1 MKSKFIL
8 TEDESKRILSL
19 HKLKIKEERQE
30 VQEVDPTWN
39 LGYTALAAGEGAAIG
54 AMTFG
59 PIGAVVGAVAG
70 GIAGYL
76 STASG
81 NNYEIAKKTLKMCR
95 TQKKTFT
102 QPKKSQQRLMAIA
115 GDVRKALS
123 GSGWTNLEDLQRA
136 IASCDNIVD
145 FCYMSYTYNSI
156 NAETL
161 WNALD
166 GDIDDDREWG
176 EYVVKPI
183 KRLAKNTKVINPK
196 KTGCPSIV
204 KSFTDAGYTQITEKI
219 YKELA
224 GDKTRVRK
232 YKFCPVTK
240 KNLYFSKPQVTQ
252 TGPAPTPVVT
262 GGGGQ
267 IYPFD
272 YDTILRAFPEED
284 IINPF
289 GQGGEGEIQ
298 SIKITD
304 KMYGDL

>member
-1 MKSKFIL
+1 
-8 TEDESKRILSL
+8 
-19 HKLKIKEERQE
+19 
-30 VQEVDPTWN
+30 
-39 LGYTALAAGEGAAIG
+39 
-54 AMTFG
+54 
-59 PIGAVVGAVAG
+59 
-70 GIAGYL
+70 
-76 STASG
+76 
-81 NNYEIAKKTLKMCR
+81 MCR

-115 GDVRKALS
+115 GDVRKAIS

-145 FCYMSYTYNSI
+145 FCYMTYAYNSI

-176 EYVVKPI
+176 EYVVKPL
-183 KRLAKNTKVINPK
+183 KRLQKNTKVINPK

-204 KSFTDAGYTQITEKI
+204 KSFTDAGYTQITEKR

-240 KNLYFSKPQVTQ
+240 KNLYFAKLQVTQ
-252 TGPAPTPVVT
+252 TGPAPTPIPDGGG

-272 YDTILRAFPEED
+272 YDTILKAFPEEE

-289 GQGGEGEIQ
+289 EQGGEEGDQ
-298 SIKITD
+298 PVVITD
-304 KMYGDL
+304 NMYNEL